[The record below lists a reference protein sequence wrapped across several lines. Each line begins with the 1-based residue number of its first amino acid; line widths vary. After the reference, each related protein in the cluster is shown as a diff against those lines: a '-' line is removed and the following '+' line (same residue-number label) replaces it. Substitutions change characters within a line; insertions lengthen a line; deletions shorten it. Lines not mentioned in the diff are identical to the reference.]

1 MSKVQIEVSD
11 NAKGWIDRFR
21 CEEDAEAE
29 INSIHSVMSYI
40 IDDWLG
46 GFISD
51 TEAKSMLA
59 TLNNA
64 ESIIKALGE

>member
-1 MSKVQIEVSD
+1 MNKVQIEVSE

-29 INSIHSVMSYI
+29 IQAIHSVMSYI

-46 GFISD
+46 GHISD
-51 TEAKSMLA
+51 PEAKSMLA
-59 TLNNA
+59 TLSNANN
-64 ESIIKALGE
+64 IIKSLGE

>member
-1 MSKVQIEVSD
+1 MSKVQIEVSE

-29 INSIHSVMSYI
+29 IKAIHSVMSHFI
-40 IDDWLG
+40 NDWLG

-51 TEAKSMLA
+51 IEAKSMLA

-64 ESIIKALGE
+64 ESIIKSLGE

>member
-1 MSKVQIEVSD
+1 MSKVQIEVSE

-29 INSIHSVMSYI
+29 INAIHSIMSYL

-51 TEAKSMLA
+51 PEAKSMLA

-64 ESIIKALGE
+64 ESIIKSLGE